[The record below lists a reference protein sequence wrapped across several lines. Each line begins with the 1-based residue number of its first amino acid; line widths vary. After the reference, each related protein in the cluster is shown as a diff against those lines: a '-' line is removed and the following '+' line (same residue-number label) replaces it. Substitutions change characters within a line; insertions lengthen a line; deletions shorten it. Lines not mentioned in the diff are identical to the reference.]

1 MFKRHSRMN
10 VSENYNS
17 TLRKKL
23 SSSLFASCIGSMLR
37 WKLGGGL
44 LTGWQ
49 KWQQGCRSGGKG
61 AGFITVNAL
70 NELQTNRTCKRIQTL
85 RLGLKC
91 RQMQL

>member
-37 WKLGGGL
+37 WKLGGGAFDWL
-44 LTGWQ
+44 AEMAAGVQ
-49 KWQQGCRSGGKG
+49 VGGKRSW
-61 AGFITVNAL
+61 FHH
-70 NELQTNRTCKRIQTL
+70 
-85 RLGLKC
+85 
-91 RQMQL
+91 RQRPE